1 MPREAETTYQRMI
14 AMVSAFE
21 RPEIQ
26 KLVLGKGTADFKGIK
41 SDSKIRKQD
50 GLVSVYLLLFI
61 FYNYCY

>member
-1 MPREAETTYQRMI
+1 MPREAETTYHQMI

-21 RPEIQ
+21 KPEIQ

>member
-1 MPREAETTYQRMI
+1 MPREAETTYQQMI

-21 RPEIQ
+21 
-26 KLVLGKGTADFKGIK
+26 LVIGKGTADFKGIK